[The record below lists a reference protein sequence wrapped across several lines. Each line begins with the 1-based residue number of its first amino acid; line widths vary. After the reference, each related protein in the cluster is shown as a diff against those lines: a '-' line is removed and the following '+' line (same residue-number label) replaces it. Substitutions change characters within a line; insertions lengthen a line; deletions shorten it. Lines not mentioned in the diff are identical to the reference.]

1 MEHSKLEKLRGLD
14 GPILVTG
21 HTGFKGTWLLSLL
34 RYLDIDAVGIS
45 LPPIRDSL
53 YERGKFQGLIQE
65 EYGDIRSVMGT
76 ANVLQAALEY
86 GKIKGVGVVT
96 TDKVYKNKNLG
107 RRFSEDDLLMGDDPY
122 SASKVAAEA
131 VASAWRKISQMSDGP
146 SIVSL
151 RAGNVIGGG
160 DFSENRLLPDAVR
173 ARIGSNE
180 LVIRNPEGT
189 RPWQH
194 VLDPLWGYLLA
205 LNSIID
211 GSSQTAFNFGP
222 VEESLSVSQVVQE
235 LQKRWD
241 LTATVK
247 VGSISPHEA
256 KLLDLDSS
264 LARREL
270 DWRPIYGQREAIN
283 KTQQWWDQNLDFK
296 VSEQDICLSQIRE
309 FLEFHL
315 E

>member
-1 MEHSKLEKLRGLD
+1 
-14 GPILVTG
+14 
-21 HTGFKGTWLLSLL
+21 
-34 RYLDIDAVGIS
+34 
-45 LPPIRDSL
+45 
-53 YERGKFQGLIQE
+53 
-65 EYGDIRSVMGT
+65 
-76 ANVLQAALEY
+76 
-86 GKIKGVGVVT
+86 
-96 TDKVYKNKNLG
+96 VYKNKNLG

-146 SIVSL
+146 AIVSL

-180 LVIRNPEGT
+180 LVIRNPEST

-247 VGSISPHEA
+247 VESISPHEA

-296 VSEQDICLSQIRE
+296 VSEQEICLSQIRE